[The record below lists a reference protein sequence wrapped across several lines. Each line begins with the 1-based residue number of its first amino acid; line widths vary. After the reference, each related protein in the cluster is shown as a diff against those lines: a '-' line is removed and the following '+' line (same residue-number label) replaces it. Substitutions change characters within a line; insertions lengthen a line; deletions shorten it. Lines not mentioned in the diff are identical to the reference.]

1 MNQNLITEEELA
13 NNKKEINRN
22 FWIEGRQHATILFAF
37 NSKESMID
45 FSIILSSISHENSI
59 ISLRTDLEKIEL
71 LITIYSSVEELK
83 FLERK
88 ITKLYKSYSI

>member
-22 FWIEGRQHATILFAF
+22 SWIEGRQHATILFAF

-59 ISLRTDLEKIEL
+59 ISVRTDLEKIEL
-71 LITIYSSVEELK
+71 LITK
-83 FLERK
+83 NQK
-88 ITKLYKSYSI
+88 IIVVKILI